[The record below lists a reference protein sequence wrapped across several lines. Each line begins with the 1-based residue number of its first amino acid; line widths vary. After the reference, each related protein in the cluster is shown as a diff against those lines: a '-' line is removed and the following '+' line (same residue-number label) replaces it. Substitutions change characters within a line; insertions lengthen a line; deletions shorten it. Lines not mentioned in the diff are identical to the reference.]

1 MKQNYSVVIP
11 DHINQQ
17 LLYHL
22 MREDGDEEVC
32 FALYNPGAGLLRFT
46 AIIDEVI
53 LPEEGDRQVH
63 GNVSFNPE
71 YYERV
76 LQEARK
82 KQKGLVLLHIH
93 PSPGF
98 QKMSNDDVKAET
110 RMAGA
115 VKSVTGLPFLGLT
128 AGNDGTWSARF
139 WFRAKTKRKQYKRQ
153 WCESVRVLGNKLK
166 IHFNNDLRKPNIN
179 EEALLRTISAW
190 GRKTQEDISRM
201 KICIVG
207 LGSVGSMV
215 AECLARTGFADFT
228 LIDFDL
234 FEEKNRDRSMNVKK
248 KHVGKRKVDV
258 IAQAMKE
265 NGTAQRITVKKYPF
279 SIYKEEAFKAALDC
293 DVIFSC
299 VDRPHP
305 RQILNLIAY
314 AYMIPVVDGGIL
326 VRTNKTNTKLVG
338 ADWKIQTVGYER
350 PCLECL
356 EQFTS
361 TLANLDKEGKLDD
374 PKYMEGADESIRRLV
389 SNENVFAFSM
399 NVASLEVLQLLSL
412 IVLPEYLAKT
422 NQQFYHFTTREF
434 EKEPKS
440 ECNDNCFYKA
450 MTGLGDNTAV
460 IMYEQIGHEEEV

>member
-1 MKQNYSVVIP
+1 MKKNYSVVIP
-11 DHINQQ
+11 DHINKK
-17 LLYHL
+17 LLLHL
-22 MREDGDEEVC
+22 MREDGEEEVC
-32 FALYNPGAGLLRFT
+32 FALYNPSNGLSRFT
-46 AIIDEVI
+46 AIIDEVL
-53 LPEEGDRQVH
+53 LPEDGDRQIH
-63 GNVSFNPE
+63 GNVSFNPR
-71 YYERV
+71 YYERA
-76 LQEARK
+76 LQEALK

-110 RMAGA
+110 QMAGA

-128 AGNDGTWSARF
+128 SGNDGTWSARF
-139 WFRAKTKRKQYKRQ
+139 WFRAKTKKKQYKIH
-153 WCESVRVLGNKLK
+153 WCESVRVLGSRLK
-166 IHFNNDLRKPNIN
+166 IHFNDELRKPNIN

-215 AECLARTGFADFT
+215 AEGLARIGFSDFT

-234 FEEKNRDRSMNVKK
+234 FEEKNRDRSMNVKR

-258 IAQAMKE
+258 IAQAIKE
-265 NGTAQRITVKKYPF
+265 NGTAQRILVKKYPF
-279 SIYKEEAFKAALDC
+279 SIFKEVAFKAALDS
-293 DVIFSC
+293 DLILSC

-314 AYMIPVVDGGIL
+314 SYMIPVIDGGIL

-356 EQFTS
+356 GQFTS
-361 TLANLDKEGKLDD
+361 SLANLDKEGKLDD

-389 SNENVFAFSM
+389 SNENVFGFSM
-399 NVASLEVLQLLSL
+399 NVASLEILQLLSL

-422 NQQFYHFTTREF
+422 SQQFYHFTTREF
-434 EKEPKS
+434 EKEPQSK
-440 ECNDNCFYKA
+440 CNKNCFYEA
-450 MTGLGDNTAV
+450 MTGFGDNTGV
-460 IMYEQIGHEEEV
+460 IVYEQIDHLESV